1 MIFIQ
6 VFISSCTTITH
17 SRVNSN
23 FNEKKLKTNF
33 HPCQV
38 KKINSNF
45 TKKKRENKSS
55 NKKIS
60 NLIIK
65 KTENKSKTF

>member
-45 TKKKRENKSS
+45 TKKKKGKQIQQQKNFKFD
-55 NKKIS
+55 NKKNRKQI
-60 NLIIK
+60 
-65 KTENKSKTF
+65 